1 MEERIQKKT
10 YAIKNLTST
19 KNIKI
24 YNELKIDKDKTKDK
38 YEINFNSNQKA
49 IITIVFSQ
57 ISKEAHLYNNDNK
70 IPCKINGLNLECEIT
85 KEILPIDKTNPT
97 KYKLYELNLMDGC
110 NNKKYTINVN
120 VKEENENKGGDEK
133 KDETNYI
140 WLYMGL
146 GIAGAIIISL
156 AIFFIVRYLRKK
168 NQSNLEVQLAQEML
182 EKNFMDEK
190 DE

>member
-1 MEERIQKKT
+1 
-10 YAIKNLTST
+10 
-19 KNIKI
+19 
-24 YNELKIDKDKTKDK
+24 
-38 YEINFNSNQKA
+38 
-49 IITIVFSQ
+49 
-57 ISKEAHLYNNDNK
+57 
-70 IPCKINGLNLECEIT
+70 
-85 KEILPIDKTNPT
+85 
-97 KYKLYELNLMDGC
+97 MDDC

-140 WLYMGL
+140 WLYIVL
-146 GIAGAIIISL
+146 GIVGAIIISL
-156 AIFFIVRYLRKK
+156 AIFFIVRHIRKK